1 MKMYILV
8 KDSVPLGK
16 AMVAVAHA
24 SLACYL
30 EFQSFADMKEWVK
43 GTFYKVVCKVN
54 DKEFERAKEF
64 NNFLVITEGTLDDEE
79 VAIVFSPRPDAIWPK
94 PFKYYALYK

>member
-8 KDSVPLGK
+8 KESLPIGH

-30 EFQSFADMKEWVK
+30 EFQSWNDTKEWVK

-54 DKEFERAKEF
+54 DKEFARAKEF
-64 NNFLVITEGTLDDEE
+64 NNRVVLTESALDDAE
-79 VAIVFSPRPDAIWPK
+79 VAIAFAPRPDAIWPK